1 MGKELEW
8 KYAANGAALTALEAE
23 PGEPWRS
30 ISMETRYFDT
40 ENGALSARR
49 WTLRLRQENE
59 QSVACLKT
67 PLPGGARGEWEASC
81 DAVEAMVEQL
91 LSAGAPQE
99 LRQLTD
105 GQRLVEVCGA
115 KFTRL
120 ARNADTGGGRVEIA
134 LDRGVLRGGG
144 REIPLSEAE
153 VEHKSGDPEAS
164 GAFAAALATR
174 HGLQPEEKS
183 KFARALELARKP

>member
-8 KYAANGAALTALEAE
+8 KYAANGAALMALEAE